1 MCDETKERAR
11 ERRGPKNTPRG
22 RRAEMMME
30 DTGTEEGCR
39 EGKEAGE
46 RNEGWRRSE
55 EREGEEG
62 NEGGERKQRR
72 REAVQEKEEGRRQ
85 EKAVGKAG
93 VQGEEWKAQRRQQ
106 WRRTGG
112 ELDMKGKQWVGKRG
126 TMG

>member
-11 ERRGPKNTPRG
+11 ERRGPKNTPRW

-46 RNEGWRRSE
+46 RKEGWRRSE

-62 NEGGERKQRR
+62 NEGGEREAKKARGGAGKRR
-72 REAVQEKEEGRRQ
+72 RA
-85 EKAVGKAG
+85 KARKSSW
-93 VQGEEWKAQRRQQ
+93 QSWCSR
-106 WRRTGG
+106 
-112 ELDMKGKQWVGKRG
+112 
-126 TMG
+126 